1 MLYALLKTFKATLR
15 TRLSHFSPK
24 ISILPNEQAVPN
36 DCLLHFGA
44 DWIKEH
50 TQYLNRNIKY
60 AQNRSHSKK
69 WDIVISKNKINIRS
83 SGFCSLQSKVGVFCD
98 TFIEC
103 GG

>member
-1 MLYALLKTFKATLR
+1 MIYALLKTFKATLR

-50 TQYLNRNIKY
+50 TQYIHRNIKY
-60 AQNRSHSKK
+60 TEDRQHSKEV
-69 WDIVISKNKINIRS
+69 DIFIAEKH
-83 SGFCSLQSKVGVFCD
+83 VFTVD
-98 TFIEC
+98 ASQW
-103 GG
+103 

>member
-1 MLYALLKTFKATLR
+1 MSEECHDFATEQGFN
-15 TRLSHFSPK
+15 THMMNAYSPNNVL
-24 ISILPNEQAVPN
+24 I
-36 DCLLHFGA
+36 HFGA

-60 AQNRSHSKK
+60 AQNHSHSKK